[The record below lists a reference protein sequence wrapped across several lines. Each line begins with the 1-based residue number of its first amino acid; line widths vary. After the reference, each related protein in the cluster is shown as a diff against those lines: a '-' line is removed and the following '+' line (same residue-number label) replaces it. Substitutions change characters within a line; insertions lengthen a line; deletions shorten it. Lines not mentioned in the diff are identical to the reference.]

1 MIWKRYEATEESVTF
16 ALHVVERKYV
26 TVLRAKNL
34 AGGLVRGD
42 TKITSRKRWGRLWFP
57 FPSPPFASEA
67 SKSRHRL
74 RSTSA
79 TCYNV
84 SKI

>member
-1 MIWKRYEATEESVTF
+1 MEEATDESVTF

-67 SKSRHRL
+67 SKCDQPPPRVITFQKFDR
-74 RSTSA
+74 
-79 TCYNV
+79 
-84 SKI
+84 